1 LNRSPR
7 FRELWSRGSVGGH
20 ESSCKLVEHPDV
32 GDIALNSDV
41 LTAQDTNLRLT
52 VYTPRPDTDARGK
65 LEFLAAIGVQRMS
78 AQG

>member
-20 ESSCKLVEHPDV
+20 ESSHKLVEHPDV

-41 LTAQDTNLRLT
+41 LTTQDTNLRLT

-65 LEFLAAIGVQRMS
+65 LDFLAAIGVQRMS